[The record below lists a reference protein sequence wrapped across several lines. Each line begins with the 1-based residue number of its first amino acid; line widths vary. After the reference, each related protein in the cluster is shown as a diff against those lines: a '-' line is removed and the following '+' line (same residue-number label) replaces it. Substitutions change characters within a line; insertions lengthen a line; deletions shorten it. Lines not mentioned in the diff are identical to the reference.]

1 MRLRHVVLAAA
12 VLPHFVHAEEAP
24 TELEPLVVTATRTAV
39 RESDTLASITV
50 ITRADIERAQA
61 NDAAELLRFAAG
73 VEVAR
78 AGGPGQFA
86 AAFIR
91 GGNSQHTLVLL
102 DGARLNP
109 TTQGAALQ
117 NINPDLIE
125 RIEIVRGPRST
136 LYGSEAMGGVIN
148 IITRRPAGERGS
160 LQARAASYETR
171 ELVARGSTGGPEA
184 GAQLHLSRLDAR
196 GFAPHT
202 DSTAQRAHRN
212 ITLDLRGDAQ
222 LGALRLD
229 AGLWSAQGSS
239 EYVEDANPFCF
250 PCAYTSPAALDFRNR
265 ALSVGAQGA
274 PLDGL
279 DSRVSVEHTLDD
291 LEVVEGTFSGSR
303 TRNARNAA
311 RWQNDWRAAPWTR
324 LSLGLETARERT
336 RAGGVTESRAVHTV
350 SLADELQA
358 GAHRAL
364 VAASFADH
372 DAFGSVALWNAEY
385 GYTLAAGTRL
395 SLGAG
400 TGFRAPNVIERFFP
414 GFGNPDLGPERARS
428 YEAGVRQQFGSAL
441 RAELRAFRTD
451 YDDLIGFDPDT
462 FLAGNVARA
471 RNEGV
476 ELGARWQAAPGLAL
490 RASATAQDPRAC
502 DPDCDSGPRLVR
514 RAKRLAALQAVA
526 DWGPAELSLDVLGV
540 GPRTDFDSG
549 TFAPATLPGYALL
562 SVGAGAPLG
571 ADWSVQARVEN
582 VLDQDYQT
590 VEGYRQPAR
599 SASVTLRW
607 AVN

>member
-1 MRLRHVVLAAA
+1 MHLRHVVLAAA
-12 VLPHFVHAEEAP
+12 FLPPFVHAEEAP

-39 RESDTLASITV
+39 READTLAAITV

-109 TTQGAALQ
+109 ATQGAALQ

-148 IITRRPAGERGS
+148 IITRRPDGARGS
-160 LQARAASYETR
+160 LQARGASYETR
-171 ELVARGSTGGPEA
+171 EWVARGSTGGAETA
-184 GAQLHLSRLDAR
+184 VQAQLSRLDAR

-202 DSTAQRAHRN
+202 DSDAQRAHRN
-212 ITLDLRGDAQ
+212 ITFDLRGDAQ
-222 LGALRLD
+222 LGGLRLD

-239 EYVEDANPFCF
+239 EYVEDADPFCF

-265 ALSVGAQGA
+265 ALSIGAQGA
-274 PLDGL
+274 PLAGL

-291 LEVVEGTFSGSR
+291 LEVVEGSFSGAR
-303 TRNARNAA
+303 TRNERSAA
-311 RWQNDWRAAPWTR
+311 RWQNDWRATPWTR
-324 LSLGLETARERT
+324 LSLGLESARERT
-336 RAGGVTESRAVHTV
+336 HAGGVAETREVHTV
-350 SLADELQA
+350 SLADELYA

-364 VAASFADH
+364 LAASFADH
-372 DAFGSVALWNAEY
+372 DAFGSVALWTAEY
-385 GYTLAAGTRL
+385 GYELGTGTRL

-400 TGFRAPNVIERFFP
+400 TGFRAPNVIERYFP

-428 YEAGVRQQFGSAL
+428 YEAGVRQQLGSAL
-441 RAELRAFRTD
+441 RTELRAFRTD

-462 FLAGNVARA
+462 FLAGNVDRA

-476 ELGARWQAAPGLAL
+476 ELGARWQAASGLAV
-490 RASATAQDPRAC
+490 RVSATAQDPRAC
-502 DPDCDSGPRLVR
+502 DPDCSSGPRLVR
-514 RAKRLAALQAVA
+514 RAKRLASLQAVA
-526 DWGPAELSLDVLGV
+526 DLGLTELSLDVLGV
-540 GPRTDFDSG
+540 GPRADFDSG
-549 TFAPATLPGYALL
+549 TFTPATLPGYALL
-562 SVGAGAPLG
+562 NIGARAPLG
-571 ADWSVQARVEN
+571 AHWSVQAKVEN

-590 VEGYRQPAR
+590 VEGYRQAGR
-599 SASVTLRW
+599 SGTVTLRW
-607 AVN
+607 AVD